1 MGKKRRRDEEDE
13 AEGGSLGGLGA
24 RSWIL
29 SRLRTF
35 GLLCLQAATVEPRR
49 TKKEPMP
56 QPGVEARGPANT
68 IQKQGFLTPVKKVVH
83 VQDLRDEELQERE
96 AELAETLRKA
106 RLNQGNLR
114 GDPPKTNRI
123 LWQRQVTYAN
133 NAVHRAEQAYREVR
147 QEIERRTY
155 GASLGISP
163 IRRFRK

>member
-13 AEGGSLGGLGA
+13 AEGGSLGGQEVEQPKEADVGGA
-24 RSWIL
+24 
-29 SRLRTF
+29 
-35 GLLCLQAATVEPRR
+35 
-49 TKKEPMP
+49 KK
-56 QPGVEARGPANT
+56 N
-68 IQKQGFLTPVKKVVH
+68 KKGVVH

-147 QEIERRTY
+147 QEIERR
-155 GASLGISP
+155 
-163 IRRFRK
+163 RFRK